1 MNLPAW
7 KFDRCPKC
15 NAENSV
21 ELDADTRLCLEC
33 RHEWAPS
40 VTVGPLVD
48 TPTDA
53 GVSSPPAL
61 QAVPDPR
68 PLDSFDAYLAEARS
82 RLLGAKATY
91 HDAGVDGT
99 ITEVTDDG
107 YAILTF
113 GSGYYVELLPNEFT
127 VVAADV
133 IPDDTITALA
143 TTDMNIAAQCLRA
156 AVATLESVGT
166 ERRLSMPPEGW
177 LPDDAGAMPV
187 IEHGAAY
194 AIAYLA
200 LQYGV
205 ATDDLTS
212 MADMLDNAA
221 TAAEG
226 ANTNGQNEGN

>member
-1 MNLPAW
+1 MNVPAW

-15 NAENSV
+15 SAENSV

-40 VTVGPLVD
+40 TTSGPLDAAGAGAVMPPV
-48 TPTDA
+48 PT
-53 GVSSPPAL
+53 L
-61 QAVPDPR
+61 QAVPDPK
-68 PLDSFDAYLAEARS
+68 PADPFADYLTEARS

-91 HDAGVDGT
+91 HEAGVDGT

-127 VVAADV
+127 VVEADV
-133 IPDDTITALA
+133 IPDAQITAIA
-143 TTDMNIAAQCLRA
+143 TVDITIAAQCLRA
-156 AVATLESVGT
+156 AVATIEAVGE
-166 ERRLSMPPEGW
+166 ERRMTMPPEGW

-226 ANTNGQNEGN
+226 AN

>member
-15 NAENSV
+15 NVENSV
-21 ELDADTRLCLEC
+21 ELDVDTRLCLEC

-40 VTVGPLVD
+40 ATTGPLANA
-48 TPTDA
+48 PTA
-53 GVSSPPAL
+53 LAAPSVPTL
-61 QAVPDPR
+61 QAVPDPK
-68 PLDSFDAYLAEARS
+68 PLDSFDAYIAEARS
-82 RLLGAKATY
+82 RLVGAKATY
-91 HDAGVDGT
+91 HDAGAEGT

-107 YAILTF
+107 FAILTF
-113 GSGYYVELLPNEFT
+113 GSGYFVELLPNEFT
-127 VVAADV
+127 VTEADV
-133 IPDDTITALA
+133 IPDEQITAIA
-143 TTDMNIAAQCLRA
+143 TTDMTIAAQCIRA
-156 AVATLESVGT
+156 AVETIEAVGS
-166 ERRLSMPPEGW
+166 ERRLTMPPEGW

-212 MADMLDNAA
+212 IATLLDNAA
-221 TAAEG
+221 EAAEG
-226 ANTNGQNEGN
+226 ANNNG